1 MSEGAT
7 CEYEACHVLNW
18 IQEFQDALASRRAEL
33 LIVDAHELQQI
44 DTSDIST
51 DLIQVMFRLFR
62 YVEATNHLKE
72 ASYRG
77 SCL

>member
-1 MSEGAT
+1 MSEGTT
-7 CEYEACHVLNW
+7 CGYEAYHVSNW

-33 LIVDAHELQQI
+33 PTVDVHELQQI
-44 DTSDIST
+44 DASDISI

-62 YVEATNHLKE
+62 YGEVINYLKE

>member
-7 CEYEACHVLNW
+7 CGYKVYHVLNW
-18 IQEFQDALASRRAEL
+18 TQEFQDALASRRAEL
-33 LIVDAHELQQI
+33 PTVDAHELQQI
-44 DTSDIST
+44 DASDISI
-51 DLIQVMFRLFR
+51 DLIQVMFRLFH

-72 ASYRG
+72 ASYKG

>member
-1 MSEGAT
+1 MSEGTT
-7 CEYEACHVLNW
+7 CGYEACHVLNW

-33 LIVDAHELQQI
+33 PTVDVHELQQI
-44 DTSDIST
+44 DASDISI

-62 YVEATNHLKE
+62 YVEVTNYLKE

>member
-1 MSEGAT
+1 MSEGII
-7 CEYEACHVLNW
+7 CGYEACHVLNW

-33 LIVDAHELQQI
+33 PTVDVHELQQI
-44 DTSDIST
+44 DTSDISI

-62 YVEATNHLKE
+62 YVETVNHMKE

>member
-1 MSEGAT
+1 MPEDIPCKCGT
-7 CEYEACHVLNW
+7 YFMLKW

-33 LIVDAHELQQI
+33 PTVDVHELQQI
-44 DTSDIST
+44 DASDISI

-62 YVEATNHLKE
+62 YVEAANHLKE

>member
-1 MSEGAT
+1 M
-7 CEYEACHVLNW
+7 LKW
-18 IQEFQDALASRRAEL
+18 IQEFQNALANRRAEL
-33 LIVDAHELQQI
+33 PTVDVHELQQI
-44 DTSDIST
+44 DASDISI

-77 SCL
+77 SYL